1 MQQDE
6 GGFEHP
12 VCFFSRKFNVHQRA
26 YSTIEKEALALV
38 LAIQHFKV
46 YVGGAAQP
54 VQVFTDHNPLVFQQP
69 ASNAVESDPTGAQ
82 PGDKAH

>member
-12 VCFFSRKFNVHQRA
+12 VCFFSRKFNFHQRA

-38 LAIQHFKV
+38 LAVQHFEV

-54 VQVFTDHNPLVFQQP
+54 VLVFTDHNTRLHAQQP
-69 ASNAVESDPTGAQ
+69 ASKAVESDSTGAQ
-82 PGDKAH
+82 PRD